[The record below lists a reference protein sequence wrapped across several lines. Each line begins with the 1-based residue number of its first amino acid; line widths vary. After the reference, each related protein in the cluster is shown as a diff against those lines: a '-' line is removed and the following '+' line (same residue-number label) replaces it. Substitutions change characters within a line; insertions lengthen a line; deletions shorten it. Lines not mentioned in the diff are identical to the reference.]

1 MPAYNMT
8 FEITIGGKTLKGLE
22 KVEINRSA
30 ETVIDTAVVTLPYL
44 IEGKNTRLDS
54 QVKRGDAVS
63 IKLGYDG
70 QNVSEFEGFV
80 KSVNPNIPLAIECED
95 YGFLLRRKV
104 ADRVFVGKNVKIIL
118 DDICRQCG
126 LKLESDFDGLA
137 FDKFVIRSAT
147 AFEVIEKIRNEY
159 NLNIYVR
166 NDKTLIAKGLY
177 TEKTG
182 EVYYD
187 FEVNIKKSDLK
198 FVKSEDVKIQVKIR
212 GVGKDNKATKEIIV
226 GESGGETVT
235 LPERRGVTDEK
246 TLTDIAKNR
255 QIQLSYDGY
264 RGSITGWLIPFVDVG
279 YTAKINDPDN
289 AVRDGKYYVKS
300 VKTTFSQNGGERQ
313 VELGIKL

>member
-1 MPAYNMT
+1 MT
-8 FEITIGGKTLKGLE
+8 YEITIGGKTLKGLE

-30 ETVIDTAVVTLPYL
+30 ETVIDTAVISLPYM
-44 IEGKNTRLDS
+44 IEAKNSTLDS
-54 QVKRGDAVS
+54 QVKRGSAVS

-70 QNVSEFEGFV
+70 NNISEFEGFV
-80 KSVNPNIPLAIECED
+80 KSVNPNIPLTIECED
-95 YGFLLRRKV
+95 YGFLLRKKV
-104 ADRVFVGKNVKIIL
+104 NDGIYIGKNVKVIL
-118 DDICRQCG
+118 SDIAKQCG

-137 FDKFVIRSAT
+137 FDRFLIRSAT
-147 AFEVIEKIRNEY
+147 AFEVIEKIRSEY

-182 EVYYD
+182 DVYYD
-187 FEVNIKKSDLK
+187 FEVNVKKSDLK

-212 GVGKDNKATKEIIV
+212 GIGKDNKATKEIIV
-226 GESGGETVT
+226 GESGGEVIT

-246 TLTDIAKNR
+246 VLTDIAKNR

-264 RGSITGWLIPFVDVG
+264 RGSIYGWLIPFVGVG

-289 AVRDGKYYVKS
+289 AIRDGKYYVKA

-313 VELGIKL
+313 IELGIKL